1 MALWPTTPDGNGN
14 VAWTAGGT
22 NLYRNANCVYFLPSE
37 NEWYKAA
44 YYDPAKN
51 GGTGGYWQYPTGSD
65 SAPTAVGSGTNP
77 GTAVYNQPWGNGPA
91 SVFQTGGLSPYG
103 TMGQGGN
110 VWQWEESAW
119 DGNND
124 VAQEARGLCG
134 GYCGLDSAVFLQS
147 SFRDTYYFYYPDY
160 EYPYCFG
167 FRVARKP

>member
-1 MALWPTTPDGNGN
+1 MALWPTTPDTNGN
-14 VAWTAGGT
+14 VAWTNGGR

-51 GGTGGYWQYPTGSD
+51 GGSGGYWKYPTGSD

-77 GTAVYNQPWGNGPA
+77 GTAVYNQSFRVGPA
-91 SVFQTGGLSPYG
+91 SVFQAGGLSPYG

-110 VWQWEESAW
+110 VWSWTETSW
-119 DGNND
+119 SIPNTIF
-124 VAQEARGLCG
+124 QEVRVLRGGDCFCDA
-134 GYCGLDSAVFLQS
+134 YCLQS
-147 SFRDTYYFYYPDY
+147 SFGHGAGSAPDWGDRN
-160 EYPYCFG
+160 CG